1 MGKSPWISPHAPEN
15 SNSLKANEPVGAIAY
30 SDEVIEV
37 EIGQIPGIPHTWDEL
52 SECLK
57 EGEEEYERCDVG
69 FRFELGCQF
78 MGKMKVYLLI

>member
-57 EGEEEYERCDVG
+57 EGEEEYERGEGILWEDAVS
-69 FRFELGCQF
+69 R
-78 MGKMKVYLLI
+78 